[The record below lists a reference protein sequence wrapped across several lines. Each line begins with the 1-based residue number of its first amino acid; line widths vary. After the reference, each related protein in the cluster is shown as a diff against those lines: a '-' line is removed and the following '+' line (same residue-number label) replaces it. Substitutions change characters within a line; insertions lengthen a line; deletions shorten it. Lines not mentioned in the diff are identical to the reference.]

1 MVARDQINR
10 HGQRRQQSIQV
21 LIFNGPATVDEMP
34 RDDHNVRKRTL
45 REDVRYAAP
54 HETRSVDLPIG
65 ELAGRPDMQIA
76 NLANE
81 HWMLLQPQ

>member
-1 MVARDQINR
+1 
-10 HGQRRQQSIQV
+10 
-21 LIFNGPATVDEMP
+21 
-34 RDDHNVRKRTL
+34 
-45 REDVRYAAP
+45 
-54 HETRSVDLPIG
+54 LPIG